1 MYDLD
6 HIAAVLESLEE
17 TIINKLIDRAQFRI
31 NSIAY
36 QTGKS
41 GFKGEPEASLFQ
53 LRLKFHEIMDAQFGR
68 FLVPEERPFNG
79 NLPGARRSVSVDE
92 SFLSIGDYDKANV
105 NEQIQKKYLSLV
117 PEICSGGDDG
127 QYGSSVEH
135 DVFALQ
141 AISRRIHYGAL
152 YVAERK
158 FRDNR
163 EQLQELVQKRDIALL
178 EKKLTRA
185 EVEDKILSRVTNKVN
200 HLQKDVDKKLRVI
213 VSERIVRDFYADCI
227 IPLTKQGEILYLL
240 NRRR

>member
-1 MYDLD
+1 MHLD
-6 HIAAVLESLEE
+6 AIAAVLESLEE
-17 TIINKLIDRAQFRI
+17 TIINKLIDRAQFRA
-31 NSIAY
+31 NFVAY

-41 GFKGEPEASLFQ
+41 GFEGEPEASLFN

-68 FLVPEERPFNG
+68 FLVPEERPFSD
-79 NLPGARRSVSVDE
+79 NLPGARRSVSVDK
-92 SFLSIGDYDKANV
+92 SFLSIDDYDKANV
-105 NEQIQKKYLSLV
+105 NELIQKKYLSLV
-117 PEICSGGDDG
+117 PVICSDGDDG

-163 EQLQELVQKRDIALL
+163 VQLQELVQKRDIALL
-178 EKKLTRA
+178 EKTLTRA
-185 EVEDKILSRVTNKVN
+185 EVEEKILSRVTNKVN
-200 HLQKDVDKKLRVI
+200 HLQKDVDKKLRFI
-213 VSERIVRDFYADCI
+213 VSERTVRDFYADCI

>member
-1 MYDLD
+1 MHLD
-6 HIAAVLESLEE
+6 AIAAVLESLEE
-17 TIINKLIDRAQFRI
+17 TIINKLIDRAQFRA

-41 GFKGEPEASLFQ
+41 GFDGEPKASLFD

-68 FLVPEERPFNG
+68 FLVPEERPFSDG
-79 NLPGARRSVSVDE
+79 LPGARRSVSVDK
-92 SFLSIGDYDKANV
+92 SFLSIDDYNKANV
-105 NEQIQKKYLSLV
+105 NEQIIKKYLSLV
-117 PEICSGGDDG
+117 PVICAGGDDG

-141 AISRRIHYGAL
+141 AISRRVHYGAL
-152 YVAERK
+152 YVGERK

-163 EQLQELVQKRDIALL
+163 EELQELIQKRDIPSL

-185 EVEDKILSRVTNKVN
+185 AVEEKILSRVTTKVN
-200 HLQKDVDKKLRVI
+200 HLQKDVDKNLRVI
-213 VSERIVRDFYADCI
+213 VDERIVRNFYADCI
-227 IPLTKQGEILYLL
+227 IPLTKQGEIFYLL